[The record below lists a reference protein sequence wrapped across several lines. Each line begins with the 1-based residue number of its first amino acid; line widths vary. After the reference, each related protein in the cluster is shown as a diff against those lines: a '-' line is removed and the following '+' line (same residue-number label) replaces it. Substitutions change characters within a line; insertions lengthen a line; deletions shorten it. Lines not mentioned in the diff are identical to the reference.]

1 MFCFWIFRM
10 IKYDIRE
17 YLEKIY
23 EVKVLKIRIFII
35 EGIDIKLYLI
45 NK

>member
-17 YLEKIY
+17 YFEKIY
-23 EVKVLKIRIFII
+23 EVKVLKIRIYII